1 MLQPILFALLGG
13 TLVSVSRAINGR
25 LSLATSAMSASFW
38 NHLVGFLFLSAVAL
52 LWGGLMPGGWPDAP
66 VTAWFGGTIGVLF
79 VASGSWLVARIGA
92 TLTAMLVI
100 AGQMVSGVALDL
112 ALGQSDGLLPKAAGV
127 ALILAGMVLARR
139 SR

>member
-1 MLQPILFALLGG
+1 MLQPILFAVLGG

-25 LSLATSAMSASFW
+25 LSLATSAMTASFW

-66 VTAWFGGTIGVLF
+66 LTAWFGGTLGVLF

-112 ALGQSDGLLPKAAGV
+112 ALGQSDNLLPKFAGV
-127 ALILAGMVLARR
+127 ALILAGMALARR
-139 SR
+139 GR

>member
-25 LSLATSAMSASFW
+25 LSVATSAMTASFW

-52 LWGGLMPGGWPDAP
+52 LGGGLMPGGWPDAP
-66 VTAWFGGTIGVLF
+66 LTAWSGGTLGVLF

-100 AGQMVSGVALDL
+100 SGQMVSGVALDL
-112 ALGQSDGLLPKAAGV
+112 ALGQSDNLLPRVAGV
-127 ALILAGMVLARR
+127 ALILAGMGLARR
-139 SR
+139 GR